1 MAPLMTPL
9 MPTTA
14 SNLFHATLNSLRLP
28 FSRWVLAGSVLATFI
43 LLALLVWGVQIGL
56 NLLPI
61 AHDSWLG
68 KLADIGG
75 VALGLILGWF
85 LFPALVTGVSGL
97 FLESLADRIEQSQY
111 QGLPAAR
118 TVGLAEQIST
128 SARLLLR
135 AVGLNLL
142 ALPFYFIPVVNVIIY
157 LIINANLLGREYFTT
172 IALRHRNAAACQQL
186 LGAHQR
192 QIRRL
197 GLLIALL
204 GLVPVVN
211 LLLPIIATALMTH
224 TLWKMPDGALRK

>member
-135 AVGLNLL
+135 AIGLNLL

-172 IALRHRNAAACQQL
+172 IALRHRNAATCQQL

>member
-1 MAPLMTPL
+1 M
-9 MPTTA
+9 
-14 SNLFHATLNSLRLP
+14 
-28 FSRWVLAGSVLATFI
+28 
-43 LLALLVWGVQIGL
+43 
-56 NLLPI
+56 
-61 AHDSWLG
+61 
-68 KLADIGG
+68 
-75 VALGLILGWF
+75 
-85 LFPALVTGVSGL
+85 
-97 FLESLADRIEQSQY
+97 
-111 QGLPAAR
+111 
-118 TVGLAEQIST
+118 GLAEQIST

-135 AVGLNLL
+135 AIGLNLL

-172 IALRHRNAAACQQL
+172 IALRHHNAATCQQL

>member
-1 MAPLMTPL
+1 MATL

-43 LLALLVWGVQIGL
+43 LLTLLVGGVQIGL

-85 LFPALVTGVSGL
+85 LFPALVTSVSGL

-118 TVGLAEQIST
+118 TVGLTEQIST

-135 AVGLNLL
+135 AIGLNLL
-142 ALPFYFIPVVNVIIY
+142 ALPFYFIPGVNIIIY

-172 IALRHRNAAACQQL
+172 IALRHRPAATCQQL
-186 LGAHQR
+186 LSTHQR